1 MRRKSHLLALN
12 FVGILFFQGC
22 YTQLAMF
29 YPDPEI
35 EEDSFY
41 ENYSHAPP
49 RPGLDN
55 YAQDGAG
62 TSLELAYASMYNRF
76 HSPYGM
82 YYGINNYYNP
92 YYNYGGY
99 YNSYYGYNNSGYS
112 YYLGGYSMFVPV
124 SDLKELRS
132 FAKDRSIS
140 SDTNLDVYR
149 SSSKNTQSS
158 FGRSSSISSTRSSG
172 SISSG
177 GSSASSSS
185 SESSSGGR
193 RATRRN

>member
-1 MRRKSHLLALN
+1 MLMVLLMS
-12 FVGILFFQGC
+12 C
-22 YTQLAMF
+22 DKT
-29 YPDPEI
+29 
-35 EEDSFY
+35 
-41 ENYSHAPP
+41 
-49 RPGLDN
+49 GLD
-55 YAQDGAG
+55 YGYRLHVRGRGG
-62 TSLELAYASMYNRF
+62 T
-76 HSPYGM
+76 YGM
-82 YYGINNYYNP
+82 YYGINNYSNP

-140 SDTNLDVYR
+140 SGTNLDVYR

-177 GSSASSSS
+177 GSSSSSS
-185 SESSSGGR
+185 SSGSSSGGR